1 LLIDGFGAPIRLLI
15 GLRNPHRLSCI
26 SSMPRGSHLF
36 YQALVFCHICFAAMS
51 CTQLFLCCQDYLA
64 ICRYSHSKPLSS
76 ANNLSD
82 SQTSLLF
89 FNRVLLCNMMDS
101 TFSIS
106 SSTDRMTFI
115 GSWNVLFTSGLLSWV
130 ALLF

>member
-1 LLIDGFGAPIRLLI
+1 MLINGFGAPICLLI

-36 YQALVFCHICFAAMS
+36 YQALVFCHICCS
-51 CTQLFLCCQDYLA
+51 NVLYQLFLCCQEYLA
-64 ICRYSHSKPLSS
+64 ICRYSHSKPSSS
-76 ANNLSD
+76 ANNLSY

-101 TFSIS
+101 TISIS

-115 GSWNVLFTSGLLSWV
+115 RSWNVLFTPGLLSWV